1 MYAGFPF
8 PAAERIVAN
17 EKAAYLNRSDL
28 KMNQDTRCSMMT
40 TSCRM
45 LSVLVTLGIFYD
57 FQGEKLHHL
66 MLGIAQYN
74 RAPDDPHGIIFLLG
88 TFSANGLGC

>member
-1 MYAGFPF
+1 
-8 PAAERIVAN
+8 
-17 EKAAYLNRSDL
+17 
-28 KMNQDTRCSMMT
+28 MMT

-45 LSVLVTLGIFYD
+45 LSVLVTLGFFCD

-74 RAPDDPHGIIFLLG
+74 RAPDDRHGIIFLLG
-88 TFSANGLGC
+88 AFSANGLGFEVRAKKCSGEYLAQLECM